1 MDVRFDFARGC
12 SSSLSPPN
20 IVAVESIGR
29 AASTKRTQ
37 HDAARRCTT
46 LLVSIVF
53 FCAFYRRFAVR
64 RRRLPAKKQKKN
76 GVGRP
81 FCLSTPAP
89 RAEAGGVATLADAEC
104 LDFLFRRFPHHVGVV
119 SFFFVFLFLVFWRLT
134 LLTWRAS
141 LETKKKET
149 FPSSRRRR
157 NRRKAKKER
166 ERENGRRVRPF
177 RVHCAVETAAAIL
190 NAGGGGGTN
199 GRSPR

>member
-12 SSSLSPPN
+12 CSSLSPPN

-141 LETKKKET
+141 LETKKKKHFPRLDDVET
-149 FPSSRRRR
+149 EEKQ
-157 NRRKAKKER
+157 RKRER
-166 ERENGRRVRPF
+166 ERTGGEYGRFVF
-177 RVHCAVETAAAIL
+177 TAQ
-190 NAGGGGGTN
+190 
-199 GRSPR
+199 